1 MLEVDD
7 LLHARIHDSAL
18 GRNQLLPLVRAA
30 VEEAAVH
37 LQRSTARSAHRQLLL
52 LVRAAVEEA
61 AVSPAAP
68 HISLSTAHGSVQAF
82 NAKGSDPGRKPAPTC
97 CTWAIGNWCKAC
109 GGLHWEVDGRVSAS
123 PRSSHTP
130 VRRWR

>member
-7 LLHARIHDSAL
+7 LLHARIHHSAL

-61 AVSPAAP
+61 AVHLQRPTSLTAQPMAQCRPSMQKGLIQAESPHLHA
-68 HISLSTAHGSVQAF
+68 AHGPLGTGARHAVVCIGKWMGGSV
-82 NAKGSDPGRKPAPTC
+82 
-97 CTWAIGNWCKAC
+97 
-109 GGLHWEVDGRVSAS
+109 LHLALLILQ
-123 PRSSHTP
+123 
-130 VRRWR
+130 